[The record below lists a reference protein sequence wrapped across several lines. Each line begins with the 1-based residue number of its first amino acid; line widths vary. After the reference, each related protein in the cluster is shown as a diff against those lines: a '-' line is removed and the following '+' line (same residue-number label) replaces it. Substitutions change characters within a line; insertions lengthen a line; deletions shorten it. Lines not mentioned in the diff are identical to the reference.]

1 MHEICNTVSD
11 SKLLCV
17 IQKLSASRKEEEGR
31 SACRSYDL
39 SAEFNHVRMRAV
51 SKSIASFD
59 ERIAKDELRSWSGK
73 PSRGH
78 HRDMPRRRFYAA
90 HLDDCVGKGGVSEAD
105 RDGFEGKRP
114 SP

>member
-1 MHEICNTVSD
+1 MHETCNTVSD

-17 IQKLSASRKEEEGR
+17 IQKLSASRKEEGR
-31 SACRSYDL
+31 SACRWYDL
-39 SAEFNHVRMRAV
+39 SVEFNHVRMRAV

-78 HRDMPRRRFYAA
+78 HRDMPRRRLYAA
-90 HLDDCVGKGGVSEAD
+90 HLDDCVGKVGVSEAD
-105 RDGFEGKRP
+105 RDGFEGKLP